1 MLDPALV
8 VRAYREGLFPMA
20 IEGGEIGWF
29 SPERR
34 GILPLDDFHV
44 PARLAR
50 TLRHRPFEIEV
61 DRDFEAVIRAC
72 AERPREGTWISDV
85 IIDGYVALHRL
96 GIAHSVEA
104 WRDGRLAGGL
114 YGVSLGVLSLAS
126 RCFIAKPTRPK
137 PHWWRWSIGCGGG
150 LQLARY
156 AVGDR
161 TPQPVRRDR
170 DSENRVFAAIE
181 VGVTEGLHVH
191 LTTAACNLFLMH
203 RIRFAQRKRRD
214 DGVELIAG
222 ARDHLVRASILP

>member
-114 YGVSLGVLSLAS
+114 YGVSLGGAFFGESMFHRETDASKAALVALVDRLRRRGYSLLDTQWVTEHLNQ
-126 RCFIAKPTRPK
+126 F
-137 PHWWRWSIGCGGG
+137 G
-150 LQLARY
+150 
-156 AVGDR
+156 
-161 TPQPVRRDR
+161 
-170 DSENRVFAAIE
+170 AIE
-181 VGVTEGLHVH
+181 IPRTDYLRRLKSALHKDC
-191 LTTAACNLFLMH
+191 TFT
-203 RIRFAQRKRRD
+203 
-214 DGVELIAG
+214 
-222 ARDHLVRASILP
+222 